1 MNEKIQFKKQ
11 RDIGEIITDTF
22 KFIREEWKP
31 LGTLI
36 LKIAGPALFVLVV
49 AASIYT
55 QTAVGS
61 FGTFDTFNTNQSFSM
76 STVVIS
82 VLVMLLAMVAYFSL
96 LYGTVLHYIKSYVNN
111 NGKVIPAEVTDGVR
125 SEFWSLI
132 GLGFLIGI
140 IVGIGFMLC
149 VIPGIYAGVAL
160 GTAYAIH
167 IFQNRAVDDTISYSF
182 KFIKNEWWITF
193 ATYIVIY
200 IIFYIV
206 NLIFQLPLIIYTMAN
221 TFASIDTISANPTD
235 MFDWLYTALNA
246 ISLIAQYL
254 LQSIL
259 VIATAF
265 VYFNLNEKKNFTG
278 TIETIDTLGTTPQE
292 NA

>member
-11 RDIGEIITDTF
+11 RDIGEIITATF

-55 QTAVGS
+55 QTAMGS
-61 FGTFDTFNTNQSFSM
+61 FGSFDTFNTNQSFSL

-82 VLVMLLAMVAYFSL
+82 VSVMLIAMVAYFSL

-111 NGKVIPAEVTDGVR
+111 NGEVIPAEVTDGVR

-140 IVGIGFMLC
+140 IAGIGFMLC

-167 IFQNRAVDDTISYSF
+167 IFQKRAVDDTISYSF

-200 IIFYIV
+200 IIYYIV
-206 NLIFQLPLIIYTMAN
+206 NVIFQLPLIIYTMAS
-221 TFASIDTISANPTD
+221 TFASIDTISANPAD

-246 ISLIAQYL
+246 VSLIAQYL

>member
-1 MNEKIQFKKQ
+1 M
-11 RDIGEIITDTF
+11 
-22 KFIREEWKP
+22 REEWKP

-36 LKIAGPALFVLVV
+36 LKITGPALFVLVV

-55 QTAVGS
+55 QTAMGS

-76 STVVIS
+76 STVIS

-111 NGKVIPAEVTDGVR
+111 NGKVIPAEVNDGVR

-140 IVGIGFMLC
+140 IAGIGFMLC

-167 IFQNRAVDDTISYSF
+167 VFQNRAVDDTISYSF

-206 NLIFQLPLIIYTMAN
+206 NVIFQLPLIIYTMAN
-221 TFASIDTISANPTD
+221 TFASIDTISANPVD